1 MKILIHEAQDAPIV
15 SANVDS
21 ICVYNDDVTAKRLG
35 YPVARVTLTS
45 DDSAEMWLGTE
56 LAIDQ
61 VTGLLDFLIEN
72 ADSVPTRDA
81 RSISYLAGLLADA
94 RVFEEVKS

>member
-1 MKILIHEAQDAPIV
+1 MRVIV
-15 SANVDS
+15 YSDPTVPVVISEVDS
-21 ICVYNDDVTAKRLG
+21 VTVTNDEPCAKRLG
-35 YPVARVTLTS
+35 KPVARIVLS
-45 DDSAEMWLGTE
+45 AYDNAEMFLGTD
-56 LAIDQ
+56 LAADM

-72 ADSVPTRDA
+72 ADDVPTREA

>member
-1 MKILIHEAQDAPIV
+1 MKILIHEAPDAPV
-15 SANVDS
+15 MSASVDS
-21 ICVYNDDVTAKRLG
+21 ICVYNDDVTAKRLAH
-35 YPVARVTLTS
+35 PVARVTLTS
-45 DDSAEMWLGTE
+45 DDTAEMWLNTE
-56 LAIDQ
+56 LAADM

-72 ADSVPTRDA
+72 ADDVPTREA